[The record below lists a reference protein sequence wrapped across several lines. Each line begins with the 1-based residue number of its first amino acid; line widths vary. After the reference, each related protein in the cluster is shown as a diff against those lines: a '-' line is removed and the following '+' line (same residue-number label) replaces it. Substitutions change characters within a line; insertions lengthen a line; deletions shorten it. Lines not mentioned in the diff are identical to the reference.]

1 MRIQITQRWFCPRVR
16 ILQIFTKQ
24 THREVDF
31 LLFENWRNKMEH
43 KEDVLVDRNVTMPI
57 TCRDVP
63 GCVYGSFKHI
73 VEVCDG
79 CIKKEKCPFRKRN
92 T

>member
-1 MRIQITQRWFCPRVR
+1 
-16 ILQIFTKQ
+16 
-24 THREVDF
+24 
-31 LLFENWRNKMEH
+31 MEH